1 MNYLKSTW
9 GGQEMGV
16 QVKILDTHKS
26 SNLSLIPKRV
36 KVEGQGIYFT
46 SFSLIYTHKHVHP
59 LLIDHA
65 HNNDLFS

>member
-1 MNYLKSTW
+1 MGG

-46 SFSLIYTHKHVHP
+46 SFSLIYTYKPQRVHP

-65 HNNDLFS
+65 HNDLFS